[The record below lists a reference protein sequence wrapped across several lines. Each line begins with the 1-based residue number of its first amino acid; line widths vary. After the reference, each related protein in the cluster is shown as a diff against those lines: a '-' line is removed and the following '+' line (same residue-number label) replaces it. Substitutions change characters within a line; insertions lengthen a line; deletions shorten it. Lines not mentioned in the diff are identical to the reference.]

1 MKGLESYGGTNIYSA
16 LKLAMEIVAMN
27 ENPKT
32 HQPMIVFLT
41 DGEPTVGIVNTRK
54 IISKV
59 GLLVCALGL
68 NCDNKLTD
76 YSFKL

>member
-1 MKGLESYGGTNIYSA
+1 MKSLESFGGTNIYSA
-16 LKLAMEIVAMN
+16 LKVAMEIVAMN

-41 DGEPTVGIVNTRK
+41 DGEPTIGIVTTKK

-59 GLLVCALGL
+59 RR
-68 NCDNKLTD
+68 
-76 YSFKL
+76 

>member
-1 MKGLESYGGTNIYSA
+1 MKSLESFGGTNIYSA
-16 LKLAMEIVAMN
+16 LKVAMEIVAMN

-41 DGEPTVGIVNTRK
+41 DGEPTIGIVTTTK

-59 GLLVCALGL
+59 GNIFICLVC
-68 NCDNKLTD
+68 D
-76 YSFKL
+76 